1 MSIGAVLMVAVVGL
15 LIPIPI
21 TSHWT
26 YAIGDL
32 SHAPFFGLVALI
44 VHRLLDRYRP
54 LPADSFSQRVMRTVR
69 VSVGLFLFGAVM
81 EGAQTMMGRQAA
93 VHDAVANGLGILA
106 AACWYWATHIKRC
119 QPHARWVPRGFLLAG
134 VCFLAIACWR
144 PAMMLCESANSSLH
158 SWRQTD
164 VAVLHTGMIAL
175 QRGFVSKSPS
185 L

>member
-1 MSIGAVLMVAVVGL
+1 MNGQATTQATGQRYRVVMSIGAVLMVAVVGL

-54 LPADSFSQRVMRTVR
+54 LPADSLSQRVMRTVM

-81 EGAQTMMGRQAA
+81 ERAQTMMGRQAA
-93 VHDAVANGLGILA
+93 VHDAVANGLGIMA
-106 AACWYWATHIKRC
+106 AACWYWAMHIKRC
-119 QPHARWVPRGFLLAG
+119 QPHARWVPAG
-134 VCFLAIACWR
+134 SCW
-144 PAMMLCESANSSLH
+144 PPYAF
-158 SWRQTD
+158 WP
-164 VAVLHTGMIAL
+164 
-175 QRGFVSKSPS
+175 SPVGDPR
-185 L
+185 